1 MRFERAMIFVV
12 DLERMEAFYRD
23 VLGLTP
29 IEATRQDDWV
39 EFETEGGAPFALH
52 AVPAQIAATIQVP
65 SPPIPREQGSCKLTF
80 AADDLDAERARLKG
94 LGVMILDR
102 PWGDWEVVDPEGNV
116 LGVRAKDS

>member
-1 MRFERAMIFVV
+1 MIFVV